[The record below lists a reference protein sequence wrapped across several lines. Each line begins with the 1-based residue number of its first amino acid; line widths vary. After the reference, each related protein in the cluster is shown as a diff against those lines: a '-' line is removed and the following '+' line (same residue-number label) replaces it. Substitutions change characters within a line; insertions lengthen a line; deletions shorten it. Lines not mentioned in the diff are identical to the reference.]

1 MDRVKK
7 MANELLERYPDKFT
21 SDFNENKETIK
32 NFAIVRSK
40 ELRNKIAGYITKNV
54 NRNLAQQNASLSYSE
69 ENTESRRRN
78 CRIRLITVDLVGGI
92 RKTAGFST
100 VNINVTNSSINEI
113 LSLLEKEYDLE
124 NKIKKNEIMIAI
136 NGVESSV
143 LGGKGAKI
151 SSGDTVTILSVVHG
165 G

>member
-54 NRNLAQQNASLSYSE
+54 NRNLAQQNASISYSE
-69 ENTESRRRN
+69 ENTESREE
-78 CRIRLITVDLVGGI
+78 
-92 RKTAGFST
+92 TA
-100 VNINVTNSSINEI
+100 E
-113 LSLLEKEYDLE
+113 
-124 NKIKKNEIMIAI
+124 
-136 NGVESSV
+136 
-143 LGGKGAKI
+143 
-151 SSGDTVTILSVVHG
+151 
-165 G
+165 

>member
-40 ELRNKIAGYITKNV
+40 ELRNKIAGYITKNI

-69 ENTESRRRN
+69 ENTESREE
-78 CRIRLITVDLVGGI
+78 
-92 RKTAGFST
+92 TA
-100 VNINVTNSSINEI
+100 E
-113 LSLLEKEYDLE
+113 
-124 NKIKKNEIMIAI
+124 
-136 NGVESSV
+136 
-143 LGGKGAKI
+143 
-151 SSGDTVTILSVVHG
+151 
-165 G
+165 

>member
-40 ELRNKIAGYITKNV
+40 ELRNKISGYITKNV

-69 ENTESRRRN
+69 ENTENREE
-78 CRIRLITVDLVGGI
+78 T
-92 RKTAGFST
+92 T
-100 VNINVTNSSINEI
+100 E
-113 LSLLEKEYDLE
+113 
-124 NKIKKNEIMIAI
+124 
-136 NGVESSV
+136 
-143 LGGKGAKI
+143 
-151 SSGDTVTILSVVHG
+151 
-165 G
+165 

>member
-40 ELRNKIAGYITKNV
+40 ELRNKISGYITKNV

-69 ENTESRRRN
+69 ENTETREE
-78 CRIRLITVDLVGGI
+78 
-92 RKTAGFST
+92 TA
-100 VNINVTNSSINEI
+100 E
-113 LSLLEKEYDLE
+113 
-124 NKIKKNEIMIAI
+124 
-136 NGVESSV
+136 
-143 LGGKGAKI
+143 
-151 SSGDTVTILSVVHG
+151 
-165 G
+165 

>member
-69 ENTESRRRN
+69 ENTESR
-78 CRIRLITVDLVGGI
+78 
-92 RKTAGFST
+92 
-100 VNINVTNSSINEI
+100 E
-113 LSLLEKEYDLE
+113 E
-124 NKIKKNEIMIAI
+124 NAE
-136 NGVESSV
+136 
-143 LGGKGAKI
+143 
-151 SSGDTVTILSVVHG
+151 
-165 G
+165 

>member
-40 ELRNKIAGYITKNV
+40 ELRNKISGYITKNV

-69 ENTESRRRN
+69 EDTESREE
-78 CRIRLITVDLVGGI
+78 
-92 RKTAGFST
+92 TA
-100 VNINVTNSSINEI
+100 E
-113 LSLLEKEYDLE
+113 
-124 NKIKKNEIMIAI
+124 
-136 NGVESSV
+136 
-143 LGGKGAKI
+143 
-151 SSGDTVTILSVVHG
+151 
-165 G
+165 

>member
-1 MDRVKK
+1 

-69 ENTESRRRN
+69 ENTESRE
-78 CRIRLITVDLVGGI
+78 
-92 RKTAGFST
+92 KTA
-100 VNINVTNSSINEI
+100 E
-113 LSLLEKEYDLE
+113 
-124 NKIKKNEIMIAI
+124 
-136 NGVESSV
+136 
-143 LGGKGAKI
+143 
-151 SSGDTVTILSVVHG
+151 
-165 G
+165 

>member
-40 ELRNKIAGYITKNV
+40 ELRNKIAGYITKNI

-69 ENTESRRRN
+69 ENTESRE
-78 CRIRLITVDLVGGI
+78 
-92 RKTAGFST
+92 
-100 VNINVTNSSINEI
+100 EI
-113 LSLLEKEYDLE
+113 AE
-124 NKIKKNEIMIAI
+124 
-136 NGVESSV
+136 
-143 LGGKGAKI
+143 
-151 SSGDTVTILSVVHG
+151 
-165 G
+165 